1 MEISTPKLFRLLIA
15 LLLAASVLQAP
26 AQEPA
31 AEPADPPPVAAD
43 GEGTTD
49 SAAGS
54 DELAAP
60 EAGRRVIVGKISTEI
75 GLAQSAYVKRLIEEA
90 TATEADVLVIE
101 LNTFGGRVDAAV
113 LIRDAILDAPMTTV
127 VFINKRAISAGA
139 LISLAS
145 EKIAISA
152 GGTIGAATPITV
164 GQGQEMPQPVQE
176 KYLSYFRQEMRV
188 TAEARGRNGDIAEA
202 MVDADTEVPEISEK
216 GKLLTLTTTTA
227 LEHGI
232 ADVEARSVAEALEKL
247 DLEGTIEELEH
258 TWSEGLVSFLTSQA
272 ITSLLF
278 LAMMVLAYLEYQ
290 SPGFGIFGAGAVGCF
305 LLLYFS
311 HYLVDLAGWEEL
323 LIFVLG
329 AVLVVVELTVI
340 PGFGVIGIGGLLLI
354 LVSAVLLLMAGDWSD
369 LTFHNPFTREAATR
383 VLISTL
389 LAMGVIAILIRF
401 LSAGSRSLLGR
412 RLVLAEGLDAAAG
425 FRSHEAPAADLV
437 GATGTAATPLRP
449 AGKARID
456 GRRLNVETEG
466 DFVAK
471 GEEVRVLR
479 HEEGRVVVRR
489 KSSR

>member
-1 MEISTPKLFRLLIA
+1 MPRRIVLLLLTG
-15 LLLAASVLQAP
+15 LLLAVPALTPA
-26 AQEPA
+26 AQEAAPP
-31 AEPADPPPVAAD
+31 AEPAVEDPSAGETADETEETAPEGGGKVIAGGID
-43 GEGTTD
+43 GEI
-49 SAAGS
+49 
-54 DELAAP
+54 
-60 EAGRRVIVGKISTEI
+60 GRAE
-75 GLAQSAYVKRLIEEA
+75 SAYVKRLIEEA
-90 TATEADVLVIE
+90 TAAEAAVLVIE

-113 LIRDAILDAPMTTV
+113 LIRDALLDAPMTTV

-145 EKIAISA
+145 EKIAISP

-164 GQGQEMPQPVQE
+164 GQGQEMPQPVEE

-202 MVDADTEVPEISEK
+202 MVDADSEVPEISEK

-247 DLEGTIEELEH
+247 DLEGTVVEVER
-258 TWSEGLVSFLTSQA
+258 TWSESLVAFLTSQA

-290 SPGFGIFGAGAVGCF
+290 SPGFGVFGGGAIACF

-323 LIFVLG
+323 LLFAIGV
-329 AVLVVVELTVI
+329 VLVVVELVVI

-369 LTFHNPFTREAATR
+369 FSFHNPFTREAATR

-389 LAMGVIAILIRF
+389 LALGAIGVLIRF
-401 LSAGSRSLLGR
+401 FSFGAKGPLGR
-412 RLVLAEGLDAAAG
+412 RLVLAEGLDSAAG
-425 FRSHEAPAADLV
+425 FRSHEAPAQELV
-437 GATGTAATPLRP
+437 GATGPALTPLRP
-449 AGKARID
+449 AKGKR
-456 GRRLNVETEG
+456 
-466 DFVAK
+466 
-471 GEEVRVLR
+471 
-479 HEEGRVVVRR
+479 
-489 KSSR
+489 